1 MIKRSQ
7 KSVFIISLLLLT
19 TIFGFYYINNKD
31 RFYNI
36 ITQSTEIDLN
46 RKNSVYLIEKHPE
59 QNAIYRLEIG
69 FKGKLSDNITVY
81 LSEDGING
89 LKSIR
94 IKNGKVNTTFMT
106 DWSLEKAYLII
117 ENPNNSTNKMEVEY
131 QFVSK

>member
-1 MIKRSQ
+1 MIKRSR
-7 KSVFIISLLLLT
+7 KSVFIISLLLLA
-19 TIFGFYYINNKD
+19 TIFGLYYINNKD

-46 RKNSVYLIEKHPE
+46 RKNTVYLIEKHPE
-59 QNAIYRLEIG
+59 QNVVYCLEIG

-106 DWSLEKAYLII
+106 DWYLEKAYLII
-117 ENPNNSTNKMEVEY
+117 ENPNNSTNKMKVEY